1 MGWVGTWTTTPA
13 PVESVALANQT
24 LRMVAHV
31 SVGGSRL
38 RVRFSNAYGLRRLS
52 IGAARVGLRGR
63 AADIEAGSDRVLTFG
78 GCESISIPAGALVV
92 SDPVDLEVPPLS
104 DVAVS
109 FYLPGEVPTS
119 FQVTGHGNAHQTNYV
134 STPGNFTALS
144 DMPVQEVTTAFL

>member
-63 AADIEAGSDRVLTFG
+63 AADIEAGSVWINDAHQINCQVPFG
-78 GCESISIPAGALVV
+78 GYKQSGLGREWGSFG
-92 SDPVDLEVPPLS
+92 LE
-104 DVAVS
+104 
-109 FYLPGEVPTS
+109 E
-119 FQVTGHGNAHQTNYV
+119 
-134 STPGNFTALS
+134 
-144 DMPVQEVTTAFL
+144 FLQHKAIQWSVR